1 MWNIVFNI
9 LRLFLKVKEKP
20 ASAKAGSSFSV
31 DETEKLV
38 EKDVP
43 IPPKSLEPKVEEPE
57 QLRLL
62 LATSQKGL
70 SGCHPELQ
78 RRALELVRLGW
89 KNNLSFGVYMAL
101 RTWDVQKALYLQGR
115 VSLGEVNKQRS
126 IAGLK
131 PIVEAENRIVTQ
143 ADAGSSWHNYGLAVD
158 LVEDG
163 DPTMAGIQWSWK
175 NNFNYLKLGALGKEV
190 GLSWG
195 GLWKS
200 FKDYPHFEMTGG
212 LSLGEAKR
220 LYLIR
225 KSLKDVWSS
234 VKL

>member
-1 MWNIVFNI
+1 MWNIIFNI
-9 LRLFLKVKEKP
+9 IKLFLKTKREP
-20 ASAKAGSSFSV
+20 ASSIISV
-31 DETEKLV
+31 DEDGKLV
-38 EKDVP
+38 EKDIP
-43 IPPKSLEPKVEEPE
+43 IPPKSLVPEDEPE
-57 QLRLL
+57 QLKLL
-62 LATSQKGL
+62 LDISKKNMV
-70 SGCHPELQ
+70 GCHPELQ
-78 RRALELVRLGW
+78 RRVLELVRLGW
-89 KNNLSFGVYMAL
+89 KNGLSFAVHMAL
-101 RTWDVQKALYLQGR
+101 RSWEVQRALYLQGR
-115 VSLGEVNKQRS
+115 TTLEEVNMQRS
-126 IAGLK
+126 IAGMK
-131 PIVEAENRIVTQ
+131 PIVSAENRIVTK

>member
-1 MWNIVFNI
+1 MWNIIFNI
-9 LRLFLKVKEKP
+9 IKLFLKTKREP
-20 ASAKAGSSFSV
+20 ASSIISV
-31 DETEKLV
+31 DEDGKLV
-38 EKDVP
+38 EKDIP
-43 IPPKSLEPKVEEPE
+43 IPPKSLVPEDEPE
-57 QLRLL
+57 QLKLL
-62 LATSQKGL
+62 LDISKKNMV
-70 SGCHPELQ
+70 GCHPELQ
-78 RRALELVRLGW
+78 RRVLELVRLGW
-89 KNNLSFGVYMAL
+89 KNGLSFAVHMAL
-101 RTWDVQKALYLQGR
+101 RSWEVQRALYLQGR
-115 VSLGEVNKQRS
+115 TTLEEVNMQRS
-126 IAGLK
+126 IAGMK
-131 PIVEAENRIVTQ
+131 PIVSAENRIVTK

-163 DPTMAGIQWSWK
+163 DPTMTGIQWSWK